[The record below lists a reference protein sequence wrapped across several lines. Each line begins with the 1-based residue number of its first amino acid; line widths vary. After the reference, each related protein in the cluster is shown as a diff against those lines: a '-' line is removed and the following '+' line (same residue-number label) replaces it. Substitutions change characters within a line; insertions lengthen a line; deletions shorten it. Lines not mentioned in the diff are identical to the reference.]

1 MSKHEATAQLQQLI
15 RKLRRSD
22 GQAIVEF
29 VLVLPLIVTLVFVIV
44 QLGITFNNYLQVTDA
59 ARVGAR
65 AAAVAR
71 LNGQNACDAAQTAV
85 GNVVNLN
92 NNTFKVN
99 CSFPNQSGNPGDP
112 VSITVTDPWDVEL
125 PLIGISTGQH
135 LLAGT
140 STEALE

>member
-1 MSKHEATAQLQQLI
+1 MSKHKATAQLQQLI

-71 LNGQNACDAAQTAV
+71 VNGQDACTAAQTAV
-85 GNVVNLN
+85 GNIVNLT
-92 NNTFKVN
+92 NNTFKVS
-99 CSFPNQSGNPGDP
+99 CVCNPCNAGDQ
-112 VSITVTDPWDVEL
+112 VSVTVTDPWNVAL

-135 LLAGT
+135 LLQGT
-140 STEALE
+140 STEAME